1 MPTATGNKTLTSAT
15 GNTEPRAKT
24 ARGSICIAT
33 NASPEAR
40 ETLLKLGYAV
50 RVMDA
55 AASYTPLATCP
66 DADVVVVDRSMLG
79 QQHLEAITLPFAQGI
94 NIPIVLINGPAMQ
107 RAGQHTNVADC
118 SEDAN
123 STDSALTIAAIL
135 GAEASARRR
144 LKACGNLVLQPKSQ
158 RAYWNSVD
166 VDLTI
171 GEYRVIQLLVSEPD
185 QYFAYQ
191 AIYDRARHKGFVSGQ
206 RPTGYRVN
214 VRSTMKRI
222 RAKFRA
228 VDATFDEIESYAG
241 FGYRWRNDG
250 TRLTQGAAVEC

>member
-1 MPTATGNKTLTSAT
+1 MPTATGKKTLMSAT
-15 GNTEPRAKT
+15 GNAAPRAKT

-33 NASPEAR
+33 IASPEAR

-55 AASYTPLATCP
+55 AASYTPSTCF
-66 DADVVVVDRSMLG
+66 DADLVVVDRSMLA
-79 QQHLEAITLPFAQGI
+79 QKHLEAITLSFAQNI

-107 RAGQHTNVADC
+107 GAGQHTDVADC

-135 GAEASARRR
+135 GEEALVRRR
-144 LKACGNLVLQPKSQ
+144 LMACGNLVLQPKSQ
-158 RAYWNSVD
+158 RAYWNGVD

-185 QYFAYQ
+185 RYFAYR
-191 AIYDRARHKGFVSGQ
+191 AIYDRVRYKGFVSG
-206 RPTGYRVN
+206 RGPTGYRVN
-214 VRSTMKRI
+214 VRSAMKRI

-228 VDATFDEIESYAG
+228 LDITFDEIESYAG

-250 TRLTQGAAVEC
+250 ARS

>member
-1 MPTATGNKTLTSAT
+1 MPTATGKKTPTSAT
-15 GNTEPRAKT
+15 GNAEPREKT

-33 NASPEAR
+33 IASPEAR

-55 AASYTPLATCP
+55 AASYTPSTCP
-66 DADVVVVDRSMLG
+66 DADIVVVDRSMLG
-79 QQHLEAITLPFAQGI
+79 QKHLEAITLSFAQGI
-94 NIPIVLINGPAMQ
+94 DIPIVLINGPATQ
-107 RAGQHTNVADC
+107 RAGQHSDVADC

-135 GAEASARRR
+135 GEEAPARR
-144 LKACGNLVLQPKSQ
+144 LMACGNLVVQPKSQ
-158 RAYWNSVD
+158 RAYWNGVD

-185 QYFAYQ
+185 RYFAYQ
-191 AIYDRARHKGFVSGQ
+191 AIYDRVRYKGFVSGQ
-206 RPTGYRVN
+206 GPTGYRVN

-228 VDATFDEIESYAG
+228 LDITFDEIESYAR

-250 TRLTQGAAVEC
+250 TRS

>member
-1 MPTATGNKTLTSAT
+1 MPTAAGKKTLPSAT
-15 GNTEPRAKT
+15 GNPRAT
-24 ARGSICIAT
+24 NARGSICIAT
-33 NASPEAR
+33 IASPEAR

-55 AASYTPLATCP
+55 AASYTPSTCP

-79 QQHLEAITLPFAQGI
+79 QKHLEAITLSFAQGI

-107 RAGQHTNVADC
+107 RAGQHTDVADC

-135 GAEASARRR
+135 GEEAPARRR
-144 LKACGNLVLQPKSQ
+144 LMACGNLVLQPKSQ
-158 RAYWNSVD
+158 RAYWNGVD

-171 GEYRVIQLLVSEPD
+171 GEYRVIRLLVSEPD
-185 QYFAYQ
+185 RYFAYQ
-191 AIYDRARHKGFVSGQ
+191 AIYDRVRYKGFVSRQGS
-206 RPTGYRVN
+206 TGYRVN

-228 VDATFDEIESYAG
+228 LDITFDEIESYAG

-250 TRLTQGAAVEC
+250 TRS